1 MAAPAIVLVT
11 HEAEP
16 SVRQALGDLKKS
28 LEALR
33 PDLQVGQIMLGDPTA
48 DPRADLQA
56 LVGAGTREITLIPLD
71 LVSATEHSPL
81 IDDVAHKVT
90 SVFPE
95 VQVMVSRPLGP
106 SSELLNILDAKLRTE
121 LNRVNAVEVDALI
134 LGAPE
139 GGDVRGQSLLA
150 RRARQWSAHHK
161 LPVQLACNDA
171 AGRATGQAIMSM
183 RGQGRRHIAVGSLF
197 LAQDAKFLAHYQ
209 AAQRA
214 GAIAITDPIGS
225 DPRIL
230 ELILARYAFAA
241 MEMLDIETEG

>member
-16 SVRQALGDLKKS
+16 SVQQALSDLKKS
-28 LEALR
+28 LARLR

-48 DPRADLQA
+48 DPRAHMQA
-56 LVGAGTREITLIPLD
+56 LVDNGTSEITLIPLD
-71 LVSATEHSPL
+71 LVSATEHSPR
-81 IDDVAHKVT
+81 IDELAGRVT
-90 SVFPE
+90 KLFPD
-95 VQVMVSRPLGP
+95 VQVMVARPLGP
-106 SSELLNILDAKLRTE
+106 SSELLNILDAKLRVE

-134 LGAPE
+134 LGAPD

-161 LPVQLACNDA
+161 LPVQLACNDTT
-171 AGRATGQAIMSM
+171 GRATGQAIMTM

-197 LAQDAKFLAHYQ
+197 LARDAKFLAHYQ
-209 AAQRA
+209 TAQRA
-214 GAIAITDPIGS
+214 GAIAITEPIGS
-225 DPRIL
+225 DQRIL

-241 MEMLDIETEG
+241 MEMLDIDTDD